1 MLTNVIF
8 PWIHMHFPETLT
20 CLGEVFQKC
29 FNVHLLF
36 FFFPEVGENVHLFI
50 YLKYMGFLTESEDRD
65 S

>member
-1 MLTNVIF
+1 
-8 PWIHMHFPETLT
+8 MHFPETLT

-29 FNVHLLF
+29 FNVHLLFFF

>member
-1 MLTNVIF
+1 MSYSLGYTCIF
-8 PWIHMHFPETLT
+8 L
-20 CLGEVFQKC
+20 K
-29 FNVHLLF
+29 HLPALEKFSRNALMFIYFFF